1 MPLRKTGQA
10 WELWG
15 REKRECWLE
24 VRSAQAP
31 QAGRGAALTLVN
43 AEAPF
48 RMWRNQSEC
57 MEYWKHTRMDG
68 IEHTTMLNSDKRVE

>member
-15 REKRECWLE
+15 EEKQECWLQ
-24 VRSAQAP
+24 VRSAQAS

-48 RMWRNQSEC
+48 RMWRIQSESSVC
-57 MEYWKHTRMDG
+57 MEYWKYTSMDWY
-68 IEHTTMLNSDKRVE
+68 